1 MGEQASFAVLAIC
14 LPYIEGVQQYREG
27 ESSNRKS
34 KVFFKK
40 SFQRIFAS
48 CDLSETFVD
57 VLYEQARCGLFHDG
71 MTRSQVVYDMN
82 IDQAFEIQ
90 HNGSENLIHFHPSH
104 LLDCIEKDFIHY
116 IQTLAEDEVAK
127 NIFNNLYNLL

>member
-1 MGEQASFAVLAIC
+1 
-14 LPYIEGVQQYREG
+14 
-27 ESSNRKS
+27 
-34 KVFFKK
+34 
-40 SFQRIFAS
+40 
-48 CDLSETFVD
+48 VD

-90 HNGSENLIHFHPSH
+90 HNGSENLIHFHPGH

-116 IQTLAEDEVAK
+116 IQTLTDDENARV
-127 NIFNNLYNLL
+127 NFDRMYELLKTKSE